1 MSEGRKGTRRVGER
15 AVRERAPGCA
25 PNRAPRSRPFV
36 DRDYDFS
43 RPAPREREL
52 GSPPAGWKL
61 RCYEHWRARASRG
74 VRLRATMTFDGAAA
88 LDEFRRMERE
98 MRAAIPRGP
107 PRALVAP
114 TTPPS
119 GASRAPNDTPPRVS
133 RALPGARYS
142 VSAYAYAA
150 TGPDGVP
157 LERTLTSRG
166 AFVPGGVA
174 VSETLRTVRDA
185 RGVERVSV
193 HRGVGGS
200 SRRVVRARDP
210 NDPRREILL
219 DESSERASED
229 PDAFDRRWR
238 AAATRA
244 GVVGVGGDPSETA
257 HAFRRFGGGDPA
269 LGAFGARRLRDAP
282 RARREAVAEEEEEEE
297 EDEPS
302 SEATRR
308 LASAA
313 RAAHAARSEAL
324 RREATRMTTS
334 AGTGRER
341 ISSPGTESGGR
352 GRRSPW
358 G

>member
-1 MSEGRKGTRRVGER
+1 
-15 AVRERAPGCA
+15 
-25 PNRAPRSRPFV
+25 
-36 DRDYDFS
+36 
-43 RPAPREREL
+43 
-52 GSPPAGWKL
+52 
-61 RCYEHWRARASRG
+61 
-74 VRLRATMTFDGAAA
+74 MTFDGAAA

-133 RALPGARYS
+133 RAPPPPSSSRPGARYS

-244 GVVGVGGDPSETA
+244 GVVDVDGDRPETA
-257 HAFRRFGGGDPA
+257 RAFRRFGGGDPA
-269 LGAFGARRLRDAP
+269 LGAFGARRLRDAA
-282 RARREAVAEEEEEEE
+282 RARREVVAEKEEE

-324 RREATRMTTS
+324 RREATRMTSS

-341 ISSPGTESGGR
+341 ISSPGMTSPGMTSPWTESGGR
-352 GRRSPW
+352 GRRAPW

>member
-1 MSEGRKGTRRVGER
+1 
-15 AVRERAPGCA
+15 
-25 PNRAPRSRPFV
+25 
-36 DRDYDFS
+36 
-43 RPAPREREL
+43 
-52 GSPPAGWKL
+52 
-61 RCYEHWRARASRG
+61 
-74 VRLRATMTFDGAAA
+74 MTFDGAAA

-119 GASRAPNDTPPRVS
+119 GASRALNDTIPRVS
-133 RALPGARYS
+133 RAPPLPSTSRPGARYS

-157 LERTLTSRG
+157 FERTLTSRG

-200 SRRVVRARDP
+200 SRRVVRARDS

-244 GVVGVGGDPSETA
+244 GVVDVDGDRPGTA
-257 HAFRRFGGGDPA
+257 RAFRRFGGGDPA
-269 LGAFGARRLRDAP
+269 LGAFGARRLRDAA
-282 RARREAVAEEEEEEE
+282 RARREVVAEEEEEEA

-313 RAAHAARSEAL
+313 RAAHAARSESL
-324 RREATRMTTS
+324 RRGAARTTQG

-341 ISSPGTESGGR
+341 TSRTRISSPGTSPGTGTGDR
-352 GRRSPW
+352 GRRAT
-358 G
+358 GG

>member
-1 MSEGRKGTRRVGER
+1 
-15 AVRERAPGCA
+15 
-25 PNRAPRSRPFV
+25 
-36 DRDYDFS
+36 
-43 RPAPREREL
+43 
-52 GSPPAGWKL
+52 
-61 RCYEHWRARASRG
+61 
-74 VRLRATMTFDGAAA
+74 MTFDGAAA

-133 RALPGARYS
+133 RAPPPPSSSRPGARYS

-244 GVVGVGGDPSETA
+244 GVVDVDGDRPETA
-257 HAFRRFGGGDPA
+257 RAFRRFGGGDPA
-269 LGAFGARRLRDAP
+269 LGAFGARRLRDAA
-282 RARREAVAEEEEEEE
+282 RARREVVAEEEEE

-324 RREATRMTTS
+324 RREATRMTSS

-341 ISSPGTESGGR
+341 ISSPGMTSPGMTSPWTESGGR
-352 GRRSPW
+352 GRRAPW

>member
-1 MSEGRKGTRRVGER
+1 
-15 AVRERAPGCA
+15 
-25 PNRAPRSRPFV
+25 
-36 DRDYDFS
+36 
-43 RPAPREREL
+43 
-52 GSPPAGWKL
+52 
-61 RCYEHWRARASRG
+61 
-74 VRLRATMTFDGAAA
+74 MTFDGAAA

-119 GASRAPNDTPPRVS
+119 GSSRAPNDTPPRVS
-133 RALPGARYS
+133 RAPPPPSSSRPGARYS

-157 LERTLTSRG
+157 FERTLTSRG

-200 SRRVVRARDP
+200 SRRVVRARDS

-244 GVVGVGGDPSETA
+244 GVVDVDGDRPETA
-257 HAFRRFGGGDPA
+257 ARAFRRFGGGDPA
-269 LGAFGARRLRDAP
+269 LGAFGARRLRDAA
-282 RARREAVAEEEEEEE
+282 RARREVVAEEEEEEA

-313 RAAHAARSEAL
+313 RAAHAARSKAL

-341 ISSPGTESGGR
+341 ISSPGMTSPGMTFPGMTSPGTESGGR
-352 GRRSPW
+352 GRRAPW

>member
-1 MSEGRKGTRRVGER
+1 
-15 AVRERAPGCA
+15 
-25 PNRAPRSRPFV
+25 
-36 DRDYDFS
+36 
-43 RPAPREREL
+43 
-52 GSPPAGWKL
+52 
-61 RCYEHWRARASRG
+61 
-74 VRLRATMTFDGAAA
+74 MTFDGAAA

-133 RALPGARYS
+133 RALPPPSSSRPGARYS

-200 SRRVVRARDP
+200 SRRIVRARDP

-244 GVVGVGGDPSETA
+244 GVVDVGGDVGETA

-269 LGAFGARRLRDAP
+269 LGAFGARRLRDAA
-282 RARREAVAEEEEEEE
+282 RARREMIAEEEEEEEE

-341 ISSPGTESGGR
+341 ISSPGMTSPGMTSPGSGGR
-352 GRRSPW
+352 GRRAPW